1 LNDEKA
7 EVMRCVSGPARMGGL
22 SVANP
27 EHVLHQSEVGRRA
40 GELFGGNLASFDR
53 LRPVY
58 ENAEIETRYSCVPIE
73 WYQQVHGFGERNRLF
88 LENAVYLLERA
99 TNEAL
104 EKTGLTVQDVDGIV
118 AVSSSGIATPSL
130 DALLMEQMDFR
141 RDVQRLPIFGLG
153 CAGGVVGLARA
164 SQMARSQPGSKILFL
179 VVELCGLTFRSRD
192 FSKSNVIATAL
203 FGDGAAA
210 AIVGTDI
217 AGDAEIHQSGE
228 HTWKD
233 SLDVMGWDV
242 TDDGLSVIFSRDIP
256 THVRTLMTDA
266 LQGFLDREELQLDQH
281 QHFLSHPGG
290 AKVLDA
296 LEEIFQLPTGGLKHS
311 RDTLRQF
318 GNMSAATVMFVV
330 EAAIRDGLKGR
341 ALLSTLG
348 PGFTAGFLSME
359 LT

>member
-1 LNDEKA
+1 
-7 EVMRCVSGPARMGGL
+7 VSNNSTISPARMAGL
-22 SVANP
+22 SIANP
-27 EHVLHQSEVGRRA
+27 THVLRQSEVARRA

-88 LENAVYLLERA
+88 LDNAVDLLA
-99 TNEAL
+99 QAANDAL
-104 EKTGLTVQDVDGIV
+104 EKTGHSIEDIDGIV
-118 AVSSSGIATPSL
+118 SVTSSGIATPSL
-130 DALLMEQMDFR
+130 DALLMERLPFR

-153 CAGGVVGLARA
+153 CAGGVIGLARA
-164 SQMARSQPGSKILFL
+164 AQMARSQPGKLFLFL

-210 AIVGTDI
+210 ALVGTDLQ
-217 AGDAEIHQSGE
+217 GDAEIHNAGE
-228 HTWKD
+228 HTWKN

-256 THVRTLMTDA
+256 THVRTLMGDA
-266 LQGFLDREELQLDQH
+266 MKGFLATEGLRLEEHD
-281 QHFLSHPGG
+281 HFLSHPGG

-296 LEEIFQLPTGGLKHS
+296 LEEIFGLTEGGLHHS
-311 RDTLRQF
+311 RETLKNF

-330 EAAIRDGLKGR
+330 HAAIRDGLKGR

>member
-1 LNDEKA
+1 MA
-7 EVMRCVSGPARMGGL
+7 GL
-22 SVANP
+22 SIANP
-27 EHVLHQSEVGRRA
+27 SHVLRQSEVARRA

-73 WYQQVHGFGERNRLF
+73 WYQEVHGFGERNRLF
-88 LENAVYLLERA
+88 LENAVDLLEQA

-104 EKTGLTVQDVDGIV
+104 AKTGLSVEDIDGIV
-118 AVSSSGIATPSL
+118 SVSSSGIATPSL
-130 DALLMEQMDFR
+130 DALLMERMPFR
-141 RDVQRLPIFGLG
+141 RDVQRLPVFGLG
-153 CAGGVVGLARA
+153 CAGGVIGLARA
-164 SQMARSQPGSKILFL
+164 GQMARSQPGKVFLFL

-210 AIVGTDI
+210 ALVGTGID
-217 AGDAEIHQSGE
+217 GQAEILNSGE
-228 HTWKD
+228 HTWKQ

-256 THVRTLMTDA
+256 THVRTLMGGA
-266 LQGFLDREELQLDQH
+266 MQGFLMREGLALEEH
-281 QHFLSHPGG
+281 RHFLSHPGG

-296 LEEIFQLPTGGLKHS
+296 LEEIFGLAMGGLHHS
-311 RDTLRQF
+311 RETLRDF

-330 EAAIRDGLKGR
+330 HAAIRDGLKGR

>member
-1 LNDEKA
+1 
-7 EVMRCVSGPARMGGL
+7 VSQNSTIEPARMAGL
-22 SVANP
+22 SIANP
-27 EHVLHQSEVGRRA
+27 THVLRQSEVARRA
-40 GELFGGNLASFDR
+40 GELFGGNLPSFSR

-58 ENAEIETRYSCVPIE
+58 ENAKIETRYSCVPIE

-88 LENAVYLLERA
+88 LENAVDLLEKA
-99 TNEAL
+99 TLEAV
-104 EKTGLTVQDVDGIV
+104 EKTGLNIEDIDGIV
-118 AVSSSGIATPSL
+118 SVTSSGIATPSL
-130 DALLMEQMDFR
+130 DALLMERLPFR
-141 RDVQRLPIFGLG
+141 RDVQRLPVFGLG

-164 SQMARSQPGSKILFL
+164 AQMARSQPGKVFLFV

-210 AIVGTDI
+210 ALVGTDLS
-217 AGDAEIHQSGE
+217 GDAEIMNSGE
-228 HTWKD
+228 HTWND
-233 SLDVMGWDV
+233 SLDVMGWEV

-256 THVRTLMTDA
+256 THVRTLMGDA
-266 LQGFLDREELQLDQH
+266 MQGFLDAEGLKLNDH
-281 QHFLSHPGG
+281 KHYLSHPGG

-296 LEEIFQLPTGGLKHS
+296 LEEIFGVAEGGLHHS
-311 RDTLRQF
+311 RETLKNF

-330 EAAIRDGLKGR
+330 HAAIRDGLKGR

-348 PGFTAGFLSME
+348 PGFTAGFLSMN

>member
-1 LNDEKA
+1 MSNNSTNE
-7 EVMRCVSGPARMGGL
+7 PARMAGL
-22 SVANP
+22 SIANP
-27 EHVLHQSEVGRRA
+27 AHVLNQSEVARRA
-40 GELFGGNLASFDR
+40 GELFGGNLPSFNR

-88 LENAVYLLERA
+88 LDNAVDLLEKA
-99 TNEAL
+99 TLEAL
-104 EKTGLTVQDVDGIV
+104 EKTGHSIEDIDGIV
-118 AVSSSGIATPSL
+118 SVTSSGVATPSL
-130 DALLMEQMDFR
+130 DALLMERLPFR

-153 CAGGVVGLARA
+153 CAGGVMGLARA
-164 SQMARSQPGSKILFL
+164 AQMARSQPGKIFLFV

-210 AIVGTDI
+210 ALVGTGLS
-217 AGDAEIHQSGE
+217 GDAEILQSGE
-228 HTWKD
+228 HTWKN

-256 THVRTLMTDA
+256 THVRTLMGDA
-266 LQGFLDREELQLDQH
+266 MHGFLQREGLAVEDH
-281 QHFLSHPGG
+281 KHFLSHPGG

-296 LEEIFQLPTGGLKHS
+296 LEEIFGLATGELLHS
-311 RDTLRQF
+311 RETLRRF
-318 GNMSAATVMFVV
+318 GNMSAVTVMFVV
-330 EAAIRDGLKGR
+330 FAAIRDGLKGR

>member
-1 LNDEKA
+1 MSESYGL
-7 EVMRCVSGPARMGGL
+7 ARMAGL

-27 EHVLHQSEVGRRA
+27 PHVLQQSEVARRA

-58 ENAEIETRYSCVPIE
+58 ENAEIDTRYSCVPIE
-73 WYQQVHGFGERNRLF
+73 WYQEVHGFGERNSLF
-88 LENAVYLLERA
+88 LSNAVDLLEQAA
-99 TNEAL
+99 TNAMKKAGISIE
-104 EKTGLTVQDVDGIV
+104 DIDGIV

-130 DALLMEQMDFR
+130 DALLMERMPFR

-153 CAGGVVGLARA
+153 CAGGVIGLARTA
-164 SQMARSQPGSKILFL
+164 QMARSQPGKVFL
-179 VVELCGLTFRSRD
+179 YMVVELCGLTFRSRD
-192 FSKSNVIATAL
+192 FSKSNLIATAL

-210 AIVGTDI
+210 AVVSTDLQ
-217 AGDAEIHQSGE
+217 GDAEICNAGE

-233 SLDVMGWDV
+233 SLDIMGWDV

-256 THVRTLMTDA
+256 THVRTLMGGAVEDY
-266 LQGFLDREELQLDQH
+266 LKREGLSREEH
-281 QHFLSHPGG
+281 AHFLSHPGG

-296 LEEIFQLPTGGLKHS
+296 LEHLFGLPEGGLHHS
-311 RDTLRQF
+311 RETLRNF

-330 EAAIRDGLKGR
+330 QAAIRDGLKGR

-348 PGFTAGFLSME
+348 PGFTAGFLTMD
-359 LT
+359 LL